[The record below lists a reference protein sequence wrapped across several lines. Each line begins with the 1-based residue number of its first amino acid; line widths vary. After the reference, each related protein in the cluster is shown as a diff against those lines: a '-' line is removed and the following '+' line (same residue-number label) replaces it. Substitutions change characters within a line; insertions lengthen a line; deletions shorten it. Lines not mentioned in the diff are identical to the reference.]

1 MKKLLLLLSLFFLI
15 SEISYAQAV
24 KIPLTVTDNSGG
36 TATLYFGLD
45 PTATDAIDGALGEA
59 ALPPLPPSGV
69 FDARFNLPGSTDAS
83 LDDYRQGTSA
93 PFSGTRTHEIQF
105 QAGNGT
111 SITIGW
117 VLPTGVT
124 GTLKD
129 KFGGVVVNVA
139 MSGTGNTTITNL
151 AANKLDMVITYNLIP
166 VPTKYL
172 ITSSNLNP
180 VAGGGVTITAQL
192 ATSNGT
198 SVATS
203 GKVITW
209 SSTNGGTFDKAT
221 STTDATGKATVVFTV
236 SQTAGITHKVTGTDA
251 EGLTGISGDIV
262 TKAASAAKYILTTN
276 RTSVVAGDTTNITA
290 QLADQYG
297 NSVNTSG
304 KTVTWS
310 STNGGSFGSSTS
322 ITDANGRAVV
332 VFRVDTLSG
341 KVHTIKGKDNDNL
354 EGTSG
359 NVTVTTGSANKYI
372 VTASRYSP
380 VAGDTVKVTAQLTD
394 KYSNIVKT
402 AGNTINWTSTNGGT
416 LTPTSSTTDSN
427 GKATTVFTT
436 SSVIGTTHVVKAT
449 DNNLLTGQTSN
460 ITTSAGPASQYL
472 LTVSRNNPDA
482 GDTVT
487 IRAQLADAGGNA
499 KAEAGKVVTWSSTN
513 GGTFSSANSTTNSSG
528 IASVI
533 FTVSQVTGTT
543 HTVSGIDAGGLKG
556 TSGNIITKTGSAS
569 KYVITSSKTIV
580 TAGDTTKIYGQLT
593 DKYGNKVATGGKT
606 VTWSST
612 GSGGSFSSATS
623 TTDSNGEVG
632 VVFTVNTVSGTIHT
646 VKGKDADNLE
656 GTSGNITV
664 KSAAGSK
671 YSVTPSDTLVT
682 ADGTITITA
691 QLLDK
696 YNNNALES
704 GKIITWDKTGTGG
717 SFNVMTTATDGT
729 GKSTVLFRVSQTAGT
744 VHTVTALDNTSFTGT
759 SKSIVVKTASANKY
773 VVTVSDTLVAAG
785 GKISV
790 VAQLADKF
798 GNHVKTRGLTIIWSK
813 TGTGGSFLN
822 ASTQTDTNGTAID
835 SFVVSQTAGISH
847 TITAT
852 DDNHLTGTSKTI
864 ITKPG
869 PENKYIVTSDSYN
882 PVAGQ
887 QINIAAQL
895 TDQYGNN
902 ISTNGKTVA
911 WSSTNGGTFEK
922 ASSTTTNGKA
932 TVKFTT
938 SLTVGVIHKI
948 KATDNTHISGESG
961 GITTMAISAP
971 ILINP
976 ANGSKNAP
984 IQQNFSWH
992 LVTNAD
998 GYDMQI
1004 ATDSLFAS
1012 LFGSYTSLTDT
1023 TKSVDTLANAV
1034 RYFWRVRAKKG
1045 AGNGEWSAVW
1055 NFTTVPT
1062 KPGKPVLI
1070 SPINNAADQP
1080 LSPTLHWRKAKYG
1093 ETYHVQVS
1101 QNKSFDKPEVDLYSL
1116 TDTTR
1121 LVPGLT
1127 NETVYYWRV
1136 NSTNYV
1142 GTGDYS
1148 DIGVFSTKDTIYA
1161 PSELVIAADTLIHA
1175 NVSWKDNSSNESGFK
1190 IEKKDPGSNTFSEI
1204 GMVNSNVTNYI
1215 DTTVVQAKTYVYRVR
1230 AYNQYTYSPYS
1241 AEESAV
1247 IPIKSLA
1254 PPTDLLSE
1262 PNASGD
1268 IVLTWHINSNN
1279 EDGFDV
1285 YREELGI
1292 NQSMEA
1298 GNKGKARIMSSSI
1311 LIARLSKGT
1320 STYIDTTVQLGK
1332 VYIYQI
1338 NAYNQYGVSAP
1349 TPTKEPLMVL
1359 LAPTNLRTVSI
1370 STNEV
1375 TLQWDLH
1382 SSNETGYKILRAN
1395 KPSMNYELI
1404 DSTINVTN
1412 TYTDKKVDDGK
1423 KYFYCVYAYNNNYGK
1438 SAQTSVD
1445 LVLIPLNPPTNVAAT
1460 QLQNENKIKI
1470 TWKDNSSSETGFE
1483 IERKESLE
1491 SSFTKVGEVKE
1502 NIITYTDESVTNN
1515 LTYTYRIRGINDET
1529 SSDYATTSGVVVGV
1543 KEETSLPVSY
1553 SLSQNYPNPFN
1564 PSTVIMWQLPIACYV
1579 TLSVYD
1585 LLGREVANL
1594 VNEYREAGYYR
1605 TEFSISKSQLSSGV
1619 YFYRIKA
1626 GNYVETKKMILTK

>member
-513 GGTFSSANSTTNSSG
+513 GGTFSSSNATTNSSG

-556 TSGNIITKTGSAS
+556 
-569 KYVITSSKTIV
+569 V
-580 TAGDTTKIYGQLT
+580 
-593 DKYGNKVATGGKT
+593 
-606 VTWSST
+606 
-612 GSGGSFSSATS
+612 
-623 TTDSNGEVG
+623 
-632 VVFTVNTVSGTIHT
+632 
-646 VKGKDADNLE
+646 
-656 GTSGNITV
+656 
-664 KSAAGSK
+664 
-671 YSVTPSDTLVT
+671 
-682 ADGTITITA
+682 
-691 QLLDK
+691 
-696 YNNNALES
+696 
-704 GKIITWDKTGTGG
+704 
-717 SFNVMTTATDGT
+717 
-729 GKSTVLFRVSQTAGT
+729 
-744 VHTVTALDNTSFTGT
+744 
-759 SKSIVVKTASANKY
+759 
-773 VVTVSDTLVAAG
+773 
-785 GKISV
+785 
-790 VAQLADKF
+790 
-798 GNHVKTRGLTIIWSK
+798 
-813 TGTGGSFLN
+813 
-822 ASTQTDTNGTAID
+822 
-835 SFVVSQTAGISH
+835 
-847 TITAT
+847 
-852 DDNHLTGTSKTI
+852 
-864 ITKPG
+864 
-869 PENKYIVTSDSYN
+869 
-882 PVAGQ
+882 
-887 QINIAAQL
+887 
-895 TDQYGNN
+895 
-902 ISTNGKTVA
+902 
-911 WSSTNGGTFEK
+911 
-922 ASSTTTNGKA
+922 
-932 TVKFTT
+932 
-938 SLTVGVIHKI
+938 
-948 KATDNTHISGESG
+948 
-961 GITTMAISAP
+961 
-971 ILINP
+971 
-976 ANGSKNAP
+976 
-984 IQQNFSWH
+984 
-992 LVTNAD
+992 
-998 GYDMQI
+998 
-1004 ATDSLFAS
+1004 
-1012 LFGSYTSLTDT
+1012 
-1023 TKSVDTLANAV
+1023 
-1034 RYFWRVRAKKG
+1034 
-1045 AGNGEWSAVW
+1045 
-1055 NFTTVPT
+1055 
-1062 KPGKPVLI
+1062 
-1070 SPINNAADQP
+1070 
-1080 LSPTLHWRKAKYG
+1080 
-1093 ETYHVQVS
+1093 
-1101 QNKSFDKPEVDLYSL
+1101 
-1116 TDTTR
+1116 
-1121 LVPGLT
+1121 
-1127 NETVYYWRV
+1127 
-1136 NSTNYV
+1136 
-1142 GTGDYS
+1142 
-1148 DIGVFSTKDTIYA
+1148 
-1161 PSELVIAADTLIHA
+1161 
-1175 NVSWKDNSSNESGFK
+1175 
-1190 IEKKDPGSNTFSEI
+1190 
-1204 GMVNSNVTNYI
+1204 
-1215 DTTVVQAKTYVYRVR
+1215 
-1230 AYNQYTYSPYS
+1230 
-1241 AEESAV
+1241 
-1247 IPIKSLA
+1247 
-1254 PPTDLLSE
+1254 
-1262 PNASGD
+1262 
-1268 IVLTWHINSNN
+1268 
-1279 EDGFDV
+1279 
-1285 YREELGI
+1285 
-1292 NQSMEA
+1292 
-1298 GNKGKARIMSSSI
+1298 
-1311 LIARLSKGT
+1311 
-1320 STYIDTTVQLGK
+1320 
-1332 VYIYQI
+1332 
-1338 NAYNQYGVSAP
+1338 
-1349 TPTKEPLMVL
+1349 
-1359 LAPTNLRTVSI
+1359 
-1370 STNEV
+1370 
-1375 TLQWDLH
+1375 
-1382 SSNETGYKILRAN
+1382 
-1395 KPSMNYELI
+1395 
-1404 DSTINVTN
+1404 
-1412 TYTDKKVDDGK
+1412 
-1423 KYFYCVYAYNNNYGK
+1423 
-1438 SAQTSVD
+1438 
-1445 LVLIPLNPPTNVAAT
+1445 
-1460 QLQNENKIKI
+1460 
-1470 TWKDNSSSETGFE
+1470 
-1483 IERKESLE
+1483 
-1491 SSFTKVGEVKE
+1491 
-1502 NIITYTDESVTNN
+1502 
-1515 LTYTYRIRGINDET
+1515 
-1529 SSDYATTSGVVVGV
+1529 
-1543 KEETSLPVSY
+1543 
-1553 SLSQNYPNPFN
+1553 
-1564 PSTVIMWQLPIACYV
+1564 
-1579 TLSVYD
+1579 
-1585 LLGREVANL
+1585 
-1594 VNEYREAGYYR
+1594 
-1605 TEFSISKSQLSSGV
+1605 
-1619 YFYRIKA
+1619 
-1626 GNYVETKKMILTK
+1626 